1 MHTTL
6 VLFTLIGILNSSNVL
21 AQSSIDWSTA
31 NWPQGSTSGTVNLT
45 TPAGFKQ
52 ESVTINIT
60 RNTADGNFYSSA
72 ATGTFPKIDL
82 ASGGLFGGVDD
93 LGVAFDPAD
102 TGRAN
107 ANSPVR
113 ITLNFSQN
121 ITNLRFGISDID
133 HSNGR
138 VDRVTV
144 TSNAGSPNSITIVD
158 PPNTTVT
165 STTIN
170 SAQSS
175 TASADSN
182 NNDNGSIIVDFGS
195 KSVRT
200 VTIVYTDNNNSS
212 GPRGTGFLGNFTLTT
227 ANIIDAVNDSAT
239 TTYGIGGTAVNNVLS
254 NDILKTVAPTLSTV
268 NLTQVSTTN
277 SNISLN
283 TSTGEVNVSPNTP
296 VGTYTLVY
304 QICEKASTSN
314 CDTASVTITVT
325 PPDND
330 NDGIADDVD
339 LDDDN
344 DGILD
349 TDEGYTCPSSNYVN
363 LGQSFTNANT
373 NTNGGTNSGTV
384 LNTYSFND
392 ANATLSYEV
401 TNGATW
407 SSGVASA
414 GPTTGVDGNYVNV
427 QSKDTNFPYG
437 SNYQNNASSIKVA
450 VYTLTFNKP
459 VYNLELKWSG
469 LDNQDRVDF
478 IGSLDGTNVPL
489 VVNNNTLPNNT
500 FLIENQS
507 VYSIANAGNAPNNGV
522 IVSTAQPINKITFVT
537 GKYNG
542 NAGNVTM
549 QLYELKYCLAPDTD
563 GDGIADYLDLDSDN
577 DGITDVIE
585 SGGTDTNRDGQA
597 DGNVGTSGSTNGV
610 PSSAGTGNTP
620 ANSDSDT
627 LPNHLDIDA
636 DNDGIPD
643 NIEGQ
648 TSNGYIAPSG
658 IANNIT
664 DTNNN
669 GVDDNYESGAI
680 IGFDPENTDG
690 IDNPD
695 YLDLDSDND
704 GITDIREN
712 GNDKNSLTGSD
723 SDNDGLDNAFD
734 DNDDSSI
741 SGATV
746 NDGLNSGNKVTDI
759 NSLENAY
766 GDNDDNFNPGDGDLD
781 YRDFK
786 DSDKDGIVDS
796 DDLDDDN
803 DGILDTVEIASC
815 VGSLNYEFYDSVP
828 SGNTVDNIPTT
839 GATATGTV
847 TNFDVTAL
855 QEMVTPSDNQTYSIR
870 YSGYINIP
878 STTNYTFYLNSDD
891 GSKLFI
897 DGNQVVDYDGLHGAG
912 GLVTGDNIP
921 LKEGLHEITVL
932 FFENTGAHSLDVEYS
947 SSTISRRNLPFSIL
961 SPNCDTDGDG
971 ISNHLDIDADNDG
984 IPDNIEGQTSNDYV
998 APSGIGTSITDS
1010 NNNGVDDNY
1019 ENGQVGLTPV
1029 NTDASNDSIPDYLDL
1044 DSDNDGIDDVLE
1056 NGDTDNGA
1064 SGNDTDGDGLDDN
1077 FDDNNDSNTEG
1088 STVNDGLG
1096 SGNKVTNAATLD
1108 TAYGD
1113 QDNDFPG
1120 SGDLDYRDK
1129 NDIDNDGVADLF
1141 DLDNDNDGIP
1151 DVDEMDCSGNNL
1163 GNSAPLLG
1171 AFRDN
1176 IFWLNWDGD
1185 FTNGINLGD
1194 SKTFTMPD
1202 GSTITA
1208 TVVSASAKNGLTTDF
1223 VPVDMAAWDA
1233 NPNPH
1238 LKQYYDTTPDNEVIY
1253 NPSGKPSSEI
1263 DFTIRFTGLNNNIV
1277 FTPNLVVAD
1286 GESTDEITEKAQY
1299 YTSGT
1304 NWELLDNIPNTFTN
1318 SSINAKEA
1326 FLEGNDTGS
1335 GGNGFYV
1342 LKSNKANTIRVVLKN
1357 TVNGSSQ
1364 GVAFGIFLDCLPIDS
1379 DNDGIPNHLDLD
1391 SDNDGIPDIVE
1402 AGGTDT
1408 NGDGKVDNINANGTL
1423 INDANNNGLDDL
1435 YDVDN
1440 GGNTI
1445 PNLDSDG
1452 DGVPNTQ
1459 DLDSDNDGIAD
1470 IVEAGGTD
1478 TNGDGKA
1485 DNFVD
1490 TDNDGFNDVVDGDVG
1505 QDGTSENTD
1514 NALIVTGADTNNDGT
1529 PNSYPNGDTDND
1541 GILDHLDLD
1550 ADNDGIADVVE
1561 AGGTDTNGDG
1571 KADNFTDADNDG
1583 FNDVVDGDPT
1593 NALANG
1599 SDANGANTD
1608 NALIVTGADTNNDG
1622 TPNSYPNGD
1631 TDNDGILDHLDLDAD
1646 NDGIAD
1652 VVEAGGTDTN
1662 GDGKADNF
1670 TDADNDGFN
1679 DVVDGDPTNALANG
1693 SDANG
1698 ANTDN
1703 ALIVTGADTN
1713 NDGTPNSYPNGDT
1726 DNDGIL
1732 DHLDL
1737 DSDNDGIADVVEAG
1751 GTDTN
1756 GDGKADNF
1764 TDADNDGF
1772 NDVVDGDPT
1781 NALANGSDA
1790 NGANTDNAL
1799 IVTGADTNN
1808 DGTPNSYPNGDT
1820 DNDGILDHLDLDSDN
1835 DGIADVVEAG
1845 GTDTNGDGKAD
1856 NFTDADNDGFNDV
1869 VDGDP
1874 TNALA
1879 NGSDA
1884 NGANTDNALIV
1895 TGADTNNDGTPNSY
1909 PNGDTDN
1916 DGILDHL
1923 DLDADNDGIADV
1935 VEAGGTD
1942 TNGDGKADNFTDAD
1956 NDGFND
1962 VVDGDPTNALANGS
1976 DANGA
1981 NTDNALIVTG
1991 ADTNNDGTPN
2001 SYPNGDTDNDGI
2013 LDHLDLDSDN
2023 DGIADVVEAG
2033 GTDTNGDGKAD
2044 NFTDADNDGFN
2055 DVVDGDPTNALANG
2069 SDANGA
2075 NTDNALIVTGA
2086 DTNND
2091 GTPNSYPN
2099 GDTDNDGILDHL
2111 DLDADND
2118 GIADVVEAGGTDTN
2132 GDGKAD
2138 NFTDADNDGFNDV
2151 VDGDPTNALANGSDA
2166 NGANTDNAL
2175 IVTGADTNNDGTPN
2189 SYPNGDTDNDGI
2201 LDHLDLD
2208 SDNDGIA
2215 DVVEAGGTDTN
2226 GDGKADN
2233 FTDADNDGF
2242 NDVVDGDPTN
2252 ALANGSDANG
2262 ANTDNALIV
2271 TGADTNNDGT
2281 PNSYP
2286 NGDTDNDGI
2295 LDHLD
2300 LDADNDGIADVVE
2313 AGGTDT
2319 NGDGKADNFTDADN
2333 DGFNDVVDGD
2343 PTNALANGSD
2353 ANGANTDNAL
2363 IVTGDDTN
2371 NDGTPNSY
2379 PNGDTDNDGK
2389 LDFIDIDA
2397 DNDGIPDNIEGQT
2410 SSDYVAPSGIGSSI
2424 TDANNN
2430 GVDDNYEDGQIG
2442 LTPVN
2447 TDSSVDNIPDYLDS
2461 DSDNDGIL
2469 DIVENGDTDNVL
2481 SGSDIDNDGL
2491 DDNFDDNNDTSIQ
2504 GSTVNDGL
2512 GNSDKVTNITN
2523 LENAYGD
2530 ADNDFPGAGDL
2541 DYRDTSDRDNDGIA
2555 DNIDIDDDN
2564 DGILDLVENGNNDAD
2579 GDEDGDGTPNYRDT
2593 TDNGNAGDGSVTN
2606 YTDSNSDGIPDVYDF
2621 DNDGIANHIDLD
2633 ADNDGIP
2640 DNIEGQS
2647 TIDYVAPSGNDTDN
2661 DGLDDAYDATP
2672 NGNANGLGSLG
2683 LTPVNTDASAAVG
2696 SDTTPDYLDLD
2707 SDGDGLFDV
2716 VESGAGLPND
2726 GNGTST
2732 GTFGANGLNDLAE
2745 TGNTDL
2751 GYTDINGEYD
2761 NTQTDNFD
2769 DNDQDVLT
2777 VGDVNYRDITD
2788 DGIPMIT
2795 QVYQFEAER
2804 WIEIT
2809 NIHPTKSIAANLINI
2824 QLYKDKTG
2832 AQTTAPDVTHTVTSA
2847 LAPGQSVIFGN
2858 SNNTLTNIN
2867 SNAIAVKNNDLTDI
2881 SGANDIITLSK
2892 VNGVS
2897 SYENRYDIIE
2907 SFNDK
2912 TSYVRIDETLQPNV
2926 NYTESEW
2933 VVFVD
2938 DALDPYNF
2946 LIDSAERHPHDPLI
2960 SEIESS
2966 NSDANTLLGLHRI
2979 EKTTRT
2985 GGNWNN
2991 GYPDRSRYVS
3001 VNENYEH
3008 QNERL
3013 SARKLEILGSNILAI
3028 DNQLLVV
3035 TNNLN
3040 ITTNAEIRLVGK
3052 SQFVQTHTGV
3062 ADITG
3067 NGKMYVEQNS
3077 ELANIYRYNYM
3088 SSPVR
3093 TVDLQTYSIESVL
3106 KDGTNPVS
3114 FAGIVGQG
3122 ASNIARDINF
3132 VGGYDGSTG
3141 TPINIADYWIYTF
3154 ASTRGQRSNYEHKY
3168 KSGTIAPTD
3177 GYIFKG
3183 PEVAQNYTFVGNP
3196 NDGELTTA
3204 VGGSDSYLIG
3214 NPFPSAMNALKFIKD
3229 NINSIDGSLYFWDHV
3244 GEENTNSETSGHN
3257 YQGYVGGYST
3267 INLSMAVA
3275 SLGKP
3280 AVGAFSITLEA
3291 EQATTNTSSI
3301 TDQSREVVRLNTSIE
3316 FLEFNRITRATDE
3329 ININYKSATGK
3340 TLVFL
3345 KDNVEVGTY
3354 DLPATSGY
3362 ETFTINDCVIVGS
3375 TIRFESLDSKTI
3387 DIDFIE
3393 MNDDDGDVSCAPSS
3407 GTDSSLFK
3415 TPGTYIPIGQG
3426 FFIGGDSDG
3435 GPIVFN
3441 NSQRQYVTEDSG
3453 NAVFFKSTRK
3463 KVVEQD
3469 NGDFNTLPL
3478 LKIGMDFVS
3487 EDREPLHRQIG
3498 VSFSPNNTFEFEKG
3512 FDSPIN
3518 DLGATDVYWKF
3529 ENSDNKYVIAGIQ
3542 SVSNSLE
3549 IPFEIIM
3556 DYKGAVILN
3565 LDDIKKVNNTIFVKD
3580 KLNNKTYDITNNE
3593 VVLQLDKGEYLNRFS
3608 IVFSQDTVLSVDD
3621 ANLENPINDLIT
3633 TFLDKTTKEL
3643 VIDNK
3648 NNLNIENVVLFN
3660 LLGQKTNS
3668 WNIDSTDSEN
3678 RLKVKNIANGVY
3690 IVNIKTEKGVISK
3703 KVLYNK

>member
-21 AQSSIDWSTA
+21 AQSTIDWSTA

-52 ESVTINIT
+52 ETVTINIT
-60 RNTADGNFYSSA
+60 RNTADGNYYSSA
-72 ATGTFPKIDL
+72 ATGTFPRIDR

-93 LGVAFDPAD
+93 LGIAFDPAD

-107 ANSPVR
+107 ANSPVTIR
-113 ITLNFSQN
+113 LTFSQN
-121 ITNLRFGISDID
+121 ITNLKFGISDID
-133 HSNGR
+133 HSIGR

-158 PPNTTVT
+158 PPNTTIA
-165 STTIN
+165 SRTIN

-175 TASADSN
+175 TANVDSN

-200 VTIVYTDNNNSS
+200 VTIVYTDNNNSN
-212 GPRGTGFLGNFTLTT
+212 GARGAGFLGNFSLKT
-227 ANIIDAVNDSAT
+227 ASIIDAINESAT
-239 TTYGIGGTAVNNVLS
+239 TTYGIGGTVVNNVLS
-254 NDILKTVAPTLSTV
+254 NDILKTTAPTLSTV

-283 TSTGEVNVSPNTP
+283 TSTGAVNVSPNTP
-296 VGTYTLVY
+296 EGTYTLVY
-304 QICEKASTSN
+304 RICEKASTSN

-349 TDEGYTCPSSNYVN
+349 TDERNLVDCNTKAAPIFSSANGPFSYNGSNVNSPTVGSQFLYNDVYPGVDAIVTIVSSTDTAIITLDVPETTAGIDNNFQPEIQHASPTSFTEFRIDFVIADTNTPAPKTTYILSTIDNDLYEFVTYKDGYTDILQTDTP
-363 LGQSFTNANT
+363 
-373 NTNGGTNSGTV
+373 NS
-384 LNTYSFND
+384 LNT
-392 ANATLSYEV
+392 L
-401 TNGATW
+401 
-407 SSGVASA
+407 
-414 GPTTGVDGNYVNV
+414 TG
-427 QSKDTNFPYG
+427 QP
-437 SNYQNNASSIKVA
+437 
-450 VYTLTFNKP
+450 
-459 VYNLELKWSG
+459 
-469 LDNQDRVDF
+469 
-478 IGSLDGTNVPL
+478 
-489 VVNNNTLPNNT
+489 
-500 FLIENQS
+500 
-507 VYSIANAGNAPNNGV
+507 ANAGGFNRGYISDGTLGEQIAVDRPEYQITATYALSSSVSIRFGNGISSNQPSFHSITLEPCIPLNNW
-522 IVSTAQPINKITFVT
+522 STPPV
-537 GKYNG
+537 
-542 NAGNVTM
+542 
-549 QLYELKYCLAPDTD
+549 LYEDIDTD
-563 GDGIADYLDLDSDN
+563 GDGVPNSLDLDSDN

-585 SGGTDTNRDGQA
+585 SGGTDANRDGKA
-597 DGNVGTSGSTNGV
+597 DGNVGTSATTNGI

-643 NIEGQ
+643 NIEAQ
-648 TSNGYIAPSG
+648 TSNGYIPPSG
-658 IANNIT
+658 VATNIV
-664 DTNNN
+664 DVNKN
-669 GVDDNYESGAI
+669 GVDDNYESGAL
-680 IGFDPENTDG
+680 IGFNPENTDG

-712 GNDKNSLTGSD
+712 GDNNNSLSGID

-734 DNDDSSI
+734 DNNDSSI
-741 SGATV
+741 AGSTV
-746 NDGLNSGNKVTDI
+746 NDGLGNGNKITDI

-766 GDNDDNFNPGDGDLD
+766 GDNDNNFNPGDGNLD

-786 DSDKDGIVDS
+786 DFDKDGIADS
-796 DDLDDDN
+796 NDLDDDN
-803 DGILDTVEIASC
+803 DGILDTVETASC

-828 SGNTVDNIPTT
+828 AGNTVDNIPTT
-839 GATATGTV
+839 GALGTGTV
-847 TNFDVTAL
+847 SNFDVAAL
-855 QEMVTPSDNQTYSIR
+855 QRIVTPADDQTYSIR
-870 YSGYINIP
+870 YTGYINIP
-878 STTNYTFYLNSDD
+878 TTTNYTFYLNSDD

-921 LKEGLHEITVL
+921 LKEGLHEITIL

-961 SPNCDTDGDG
+961 SPNCDTDNDG
-971 ISNHLDIDADNDG
+971 LPNHLDIDADNDG
-984 IPDNIEGQTSNDYV
+984 IPDNIEGQTSNGYV
-998 APSGIGTSITDS
+998 APSGIGTSITDL

-1019 ENGQVGLTPV
+1019 ENGQIGLTPV
-1029 NTDASNDSIPDYLDL
+1029 NTDISNDSIPDYLDL
-1044 DSDNDGIDDVLE
+1044 DSDNDGIIDVLE
-1056 NGDTDNGA
+1056 NGDNDNGV
-1064 SGNDTDGDGLDDN
+1064 SGTDTDGDGLDDN

-1096 SGNKVTNAATLD
+1096 NGNKVTNTTTLES
-1108 TAYGD
+1108 AYGD

-1129 NDIDNDGVADLF
+1129 NDIDNDGIADVF

-1176 IFWLNWDGD
+1176 IFWLNWDGE

-1208 TVVSASAKNGLTTDF
+1208 TVISAAAKNGLTTDF

-1238 LKQYYDTTPDNEVIY
+1238 LKQYYDTTPDNEVLY
-1253 NPSGKPSSEI
+1253 NPSGKASSEI

-1304 NWELLDNIPNTFTN
+1304 NWEILDNIPNTFTN
-1318 SSINAKEA
+1318 SNINAKEA

-1440 GGNTI
+1440 GGNKI

-1452 DGVPNTQ
+1452 DGIPNTQ
-1459 DLDSDNDGIAD
+1459 DLDSDNDGIPDIVEAGGTDTNGDGKAD
-1470 IVEAGGTD
+1470 NFVDADNDGFNDVVDGDVGQDGTSENSANALIVTGADTNNDGTPNSYPNGDTDNDGILDHLDLDADNDGIADVVEAGGTDANGDGKADNFVDADNDGFNDVVDGDPTNALVNGSDANGANTANTLIVTGADTNNDGTPNSYPNGDTDNDGVLDHLDLDADNDGIADVVEAGGTD

-1490 TDNDGFNDVVDGDVG
+1490 TDNDGFNDVVDGDPTNALANGSDANGANTANALIVTG
-1505 QDGTSENTD
+1505 ADTNNNGTPNSYPNGDTDNDGILDHLDLDADNDGIADVVEAGGTDTNGDGKADNFVDTDNDGFNDVVDGDPTNALANGSDANGANTA

-1571 KADNFTDADNDG
+1571 KADNFVDADNDG

-1599 SDANGANTD
+1599 SDANGANTANALIVTGAD
-1608 NALIVTGADTNNDG
+1608 TNNDGTPNSYPAGDTDNDGILDHLDLDADNDGIADVVEAGGTDTNGDGKADNFVDADNDGFNDVVDGDPTNALANGSDANGANTANALIVTGADTNNDGTPNSYPNGDTDNDGILDHLDLDADNDGIADVVEAGGTDANGDGKADNFVDADNDGFNDVVDGDPTNALVNGSDANGANTANTLIVTGADTNNDGTPNSYPNGDTDNDGILDHLDLDADNDGIADVVEAGGTDANGDGKADNFVDADNDGFNDVVDGDPTNALANGSDANGANSANALIVTGADTNNDG

-1670 TDADNDGFN
+1670 VDADNDGFN

-1698 ANTDN
+1698 TNTANTLIVTGADTNNDGTPNSYPNGDTDNDGILDHLDLDADNDGIADVVEAGGTDANGDGKADNFVDVDNDGFNDVVDGDPTNALANGSDANGTNTAN

-1737 DSDNDGIADVVEAG
+1737 DADNDGIADVVEAG
-1751 GTDTN
+1751 GTDAN

-1764 TDADNDGF
+1764 VDADNDGF

-1790 NGANTDNAL
+1790 NGANTANAL

-1820 DNDGILDHLDLDSDN
+1820 DNDGILDHLDLDADN

-1845 GTDTNGDGKAD
+1845 GTDANGDGKAD
-1856 NFTDADNDGFNDV
+1856 NFVDADNDGFNDV

-1884 NGANTDNALIV
+1884 NGANTANALIVTGADTNNNGTPNSYPAGDTDNDGILDHLDLDADNDGIADVVEAGGTDTNGDGKADNFVDADNDGFNDVVDGDPTNALANGSDANGANTANALIV

-1942 TNGDGKADNFTDAD
+1942 TNGDGKADNFVDAD

-1981 NTDNALIVTG
+1981 NTANALIVTG
-1991 ADTNNDGTPN
+1991 ADTNNNGTPN
-2001 SYPNGDTDNDGI
+2001 SYPNGD
-2013 LDHLDLDSDN
+2013 
-2023 DGIADVVEAG
+2023 A
-2033 GTDTNGDGKAD
+2033 
-2044 NFTDADNDGFN
+2044 
-2055 DVVDGDPTNALANG
+2055 
-2069 SDANGA
+2069 
-2075 NTDNALIVTGA
+2075 
-2086 DTNND
+2086 
-2091 GTPNSYPN
+2091 
-2099 GDTDNDGILDHL
+2099 
-2111 DLDADND
+2111 
-2118 GIADVVEAGGTDTN
+2118 
-2132 GDGKAD
+2132 
-2138 NFTDADNDGFNDV
+2138 
-2151 VDGDPTNALANGSDA
+2151 
-2166 NGANTDNAL
+2166 
-2175 IVTGADTNNDGTPN
+2175 
-2189 SYPNGDTDNDGI
+2189 
-2201 LDHLDLD
+2201 
-2208 SDNDGIA
+2208 
-2215 DVVEAGGTDTN
+2215 
-2226 GDGKADN
+2226 
-2233 FTDADNDGF
+2233 
-2242 NDVVDGDPTN
+2242 
-2252 ALANGSDANG
+2252 
-2262 ANTDNALIV
+2262 
-2271 TGADTNNDGT
+2271 
-2281 PNSYP
+2281 
-2286 NGDTDNDGI
+2286 
-2295 LDHLD
+2295 
-2300 LDADNDGIADVVE
+2300 
-2313 AGGTDT
+2313 
-2319 NGDGKADNFTDADN
+2319 
-2333 DGFNDVVDGD
+2333 
-2343 PTNALANGSD
+2343 
-2353 ANGANTDNAL
+2353 
-2363 IVTGDDTN
+2363 
-2371 NDGTPNSY
+2371 
-2379 PNGDTDNDGK
+2379 DNDGK
-2389 LDFIDIDA
+2389 LNFIDIDA

-2410 SSDYVAPSGIGSSI
+2410 SNGYVAPSGIGSSI
-2424 TDANNN
+2424 TDVNKN

-2442 LTPVN
+2442 LTPIN
-2447 TDSSVDNIPDYLDS
+2447 TDSNVDNIPDYLDS

-2469 DIVENGDTDNVL
+2469 DIFENGDTDNVL

-2491 DDNFDDNNDTSIQ
+2491 DDNFDDNNDSSIQ

-2512 GNSDKVTNITN
+2512 GNGDKVTNITN

-2530 ADNDFPGAGDL
+2530 ADNDFPGSGDL

-2579 GDEDGDGTPNYRDT
+2579 GDEDGDGIPNYRDT

-2647 TIDYVAPSGNDTDN
+2647 TIGYVAPSGNDADS

-2672 NGNANGLGSLG
+2672 NGNADGLGSLG
-2683 LTPVNTDASAAVG
+2683 LTPINTDVSAAVG

-2751 GYTDINGEYD
+2751 GYTDINGIYD

-2777 VGDVNYRDITD
+2777 VGDVDYRDITD

-2795 QVYQFEAER
+2795 QVYQFEDER

-2824 QLYKDKTG
+2824 QLYKDRIG
-2832 AQTTAPDVTHTVTSA
+2832 VQTTAPDVTHTVTSA

-2867 SNAIAVKNNDLTDI
+2867 SSAIAVKNNDLTDV

-2907 SFNDK
+2907 SFKDK

-2933 VVFVD
+2933 VVF
-2938 DALDPYNF
+2938 
-2946 LIDSAERHPHDPLI
+2946 
-2960 SEIESS
+2960 
-2966 NSDANTLLGLHRI
+2966 
-2979 EKTTRT
+2979 
-2985 GGNWNN
+2985 
-2991 GYPDRSRYVS
+2991 
-3001 VNENYEH
+3001 
-3008 QNERL
+3008 
-3013 SARKLEILGSNILAI
+3013 
-3028 DNQLLVV
+3028 
-3035 TNNLN
+3035 
-3040 ITTNAEIRLVGK
+3040 
-3052 SQFVQTHTGV
+3052 
-3062 ADITG
+3062 
-3067 NGKMYVEQNS
+3067 
-3077 ELANIYRYNYM
+3077 
-3088 SSPVR
+3088 
-3093 TVDLQTYSIESVL
+3093 
-3106 KDGTNPVS
+3106 
-3114 FAGIVGQG
+3114 
-3122 ASNIARDINF
+3122 
-3132 VGGYDGSTG
+3132 
-3141 TPINIADYWIYTF
+3141 
-3154 ASTRGQRSNYEHKY
+3154 
-3168 KSGTIAPTD
+3168 
-3177 GYIFKG
+3177 
-3183 PEVAQNYTFVGNP
+3183 
-3196 NDGELTTA
+3196 
-3204 VGGSDSYLIG
+3204 
-3214 NPFPSAMNALKFIKD
+3214 
-3229 NINSIDGSLYFWDHV
+3229 
-3244 GEENTNSETSGHN
+3244 
-3257 YQGYVGGYST
+3257 
-3267 INLSMAVA
+3267 
-3275 SLGKP
+3275 
-3280 AVGAFSITLEA
+3280 
-3291 EQATTNTSSI
+3291 
-3301 TDQSREVVRLNTSIE
+3301 
-3316 FLEFNRITRATDE
+3316 
-3329 ININYKSATGK
+3329 
-3340 TLVFL
+3340 
-3345 KDNVEVGTY
+3345 
-3354 DLPATSGY
+3354 
-3362 ETFTINDCVIVGS
+3362 
-3375 TIRFESLDSKTI
+3375 
-3387 DIDFIE
+3387 
-3393 MNDDDGDVSCAPSS
+3393 
-3407 GTDSSLFK
+3407 
-3415 TPGTYIPIGQG
+3415 
-3426 FFIGGDSDG
+3426 
-3435 GPIVFN
+3435 
-3441 NSQRQYVTEDSG
+3441 
-3453 NAVFFKSTRK
+3453 
-3463 KVVEQD
+3463 
-3469 NGDFNTLPL
+3469 
-3478 LKIGMDFVS
+3478 
-3487 EDREPLHRQIG
+3487 
-3498 VSFSPNNTFEFEKG
+3498 
-3512 FDSPIN
+3512 
-3518 DLGATDVYWKF
+3518 
-3529 ENSDNKYVIAGIQ
+3529 
-3542 SVSNSLE
+3542 
-3549 IPFEIIM
+3549 
-3556 DYKGAVILN
+3556 
-3565 LDDIKKVNNTIFVKD
+3565 
-3580 KLNNKTYDITNNE
+3580 
-3593 VVLQLDKGEYLNRFS
+3593 
-3608 IVFSQDTVLSVDD
+3608 
-3621 ANLENPINDLIT
+3621 
-3633 TFLDKTTKEL
+3633 
-3643 VIDNK
+3643 
-3648 NNLNIENVVLFN
+3648 
-3660 LLGQKTNS
+3660 
-3668 WNIDSTDSEN
+3668 
-3678 RLKVKNIANGVY
+3678 
-3690 IVNIKTEKGVISK
+3690 
-3703 KVLYNK
+3703 

>member
-1 MHTTL
+1 MLTYVKKAKIFGGILRFKLHTTL

-60 RNTADGNFYSSA
+60 RNAADGNFFDGIVN
-72 ATGTFPKIDL
+72 GTNMRFPRIDR

-93 LGVAFDPAD
+93 LGIAFDPAD

-107 ANSPVR
+107 ANSPVT
-113 ITLNFSQN
+113 ITLTFSQN

-138 VDRVTV
+138 VDRVAV

-158 PPNTTVT
+158 PPNTTVA

-170 SAQSS
+170 SARSS
-175 TASADSN
+175 TARADSD

-200 VTIVYTDNNNSS
+200 VTIVYTDNNNSN
-212 GPRGTGFLGNFTLTT
+212 GVRGAGFLGNFTLKT
-227 ANIIDAVNDSAT
+227 ASIIDAVNESAT
-239 TTYGIGGTAVNNVLS
+239 TAYGVSGTVVNNVLS

-268 NLTQVSTTN
+268 NLTQLSTTN

-283 TSTGEVNVSPNTP
+283 TSTGAVNVSPNTP

-304 QICEKASTSN
+304 RICEKASTSN
-314 CDTASVTITVT
+314 CDTASVIITVT

-349 TDEGYTCPSSNYVN
+349 TDERNLVDCNTKAAPIFSSANGPFSYNGSNVNSPTVGSQFLYNDVYPGVDAIVTIVSSTDTSIISLDVPETTAGIDNNFQPQIQHASPTSFTEFKIDFVVADTNTPAPKTTYILSTIDNDLYEFVTYKDGYTDI
-363 LGQSFTNANT
+363 LQT
-373 NTNGGTNSGTV
+373 
-384 LNTYSFND
+384 
-392 ANATLSYEV
+392 
-401 TNGATW
+401 
-407 SSGVASA
+407 
-414 GPTTGVDGNYVNV
+414 
-427 QSKDTNFPYG
+427 
-437 SNYQNNASSIKVA
+437 
-450 VYTLTFNKP
+450 
-459 VYNLELKWSG
+459 
-469 LDNQDRVDF
+469 DN
-478 IGSLDGTNVPL
+478 
-489 VVNNNTLPNNT
+489 PNNLNPLT
-500 FLIENQS
+500 GQP
-507 VYSIANAGNAPNNGV
+507 ANAGGFNKGFISDGTLGEEIAVDKPEYQITATYALSSSISIRFGNGISSNQPSFHSITLEPCIPSNNW
-522 IVSTAQPINKITFVT
+522 STPPV
-537 GKYNG
+537 
-542 NAGNVTM
+542 
-549 QLYELKYCLAPDTD
+549 LYEDIDSD
-563 GDGIADYLDLDSDN
+563 GDGVPNSLDLDSDN

-597 DGNVGTSGSTNGV
+597 DGNVGTSGTTNGV

-658 IANNIT
+658 IANTIT

-855 QEMVTPSDNQTYSIR
+855 QEMVTPSDTQTYSIR

-897 DGNQVVDYDGLHGAG
+897 DGNQVVDYDGLHAAA

-921 LKEGLHEITVL
+921 LKEGIHEITVL
-932 FFENTGAHSLDVEYS
+932 FFENTGQHSLDVEYS

-984 IPDNIEGQTSNDYV
+984 IPDNIEGQTSNGYV

-1019 ENGQVGLTPV
+1019 ENGQIGLTPV

-1077 FDDNNDSNTEG
+1077 FDDNDDSNTEG

-1096 SGNKVTNAATLD
+1096 NGNKVTNAATLD

-1238 LKQYYDTTPDNEVIY
+1238 LKQYYDTTPDNEVLY

-1326 FLEGNDTGS
+1326 FLEGNNTGS

-1452 DGVPNTQ
+1452 DGIPNTQ

-1505 QDGTSENTD
+1505 QDGTSENTANALIVTGAD
-1514 NALIVTGADTNNDGT
+1514 TNNDGIPNSYPNGDTDNDGILDHLDLDADNDGIADVVEAGGTDTNGDGKADNFTDADNDGFNDVVDGDPTNALANGSDANGTNTDNALIVTGADTNNDGTPNSYPNGDTDNDGILDHLDLDADNDGIADVVEAGGTDANGDGKADNFVDADNDGFNDVVDGDPTNALANGSDANGANTDNVLIVTGADTNNDGTPNSYPNGDTDNDGILDHLDLDADNDGIADVVEAGGTDTNGDGKADNFTDADNDGFNDVVDGDPTNALANGSDANGANTANALIVTGADTNNDGT

-1608 NALIVTGADTNNDG
+1608 NVLIVTGADTNNDG

-1703 ALIVTGADTN
+1703 V
-1713 NDGTPNSYPNGDT
+1713 
-1726 DNDGIL
+1726 
-1732 DHLDL
+1732 
-1737 DSDNDGIADVVEAG
+1737 
-1751 GTDTN
+1751 
-1756 GDGKADNF
+1756 
-1764 TDADNDGF
+1764 
-1772 NDVVDGDPT
+1772 
-1781 NALANGSDA
+1781 
-1790 NGANTDNAL
+1790 
-1799 IVTGADTNN
+1799 
-1808 DGTPNSYPNGDT
+1808 
-1820 DNDGILDHLDLDSDN
+1820 
-1835 DGIADVVEAG
+1835 
-1845 GTDTNGDGKAD
+1845 
-1856 NFTDADNDGFNDV
+1856 
-1869 VDGDP
+1869 
-1874 TNALA
+1874 
-1879 NGSDA
+1879 
-1884 NGANTDNALIV
+1884 LIV

-1981 NTDNALIVTG
+1981 NTDNVLIVTG
-1991 ADTNNDGTPN
+1991 VDTNNDGTPN

-2013 LDHLDLDSDN
+2013 LDHLDLDADN

-2075 NTDNALIVTGA
+2075 NTDNVLIVTGA

-2091 GTPNSYPN
+2091 GTPNSYPA
-2099 GDTDNDGILDHL
+2099 GDTDNDGILNHL

-2189 SYPNGDTDNDGI
+2189 SYPNGDTDNDG
-2201 LDHLDLD
+2201 
-2208 SDNDGIA
+2208 
-2215 DVVEAGGTDTN
+2215 
-2226 GDGKADN
+2226 
-2233 FTDADNDGF
+2233 
-2242 NDVVDGDPTN
+2242 
-2252 ALANGSDANG
+2252 
-2262 ANTDNALIV
+2262 
-2271 TGADTNNDGT
+2271 
-2281 PNSYP
+2281 
-2286 NGDTDNDGI
+2286 
-2295 LDHLD
+2295 
-2300 LDADNDGIADVVE
+2300 
-2313 AGGTDT
+2313 
-2319 NGDGKADNFTDADN
+2319 
-2333 DGFNDVVDGD
+2333 
-2343 PTNALANGSD
+2343 
-2353 ANGANTDNAL
+2353 
-2363 IVTGDDTN
+2363 
-2371 NDGTPNSY
+2371 
-2379 PNGDTDNDGK
+2379 K

-2410 SSDYVAPSGIGSSI
+2410 SNDYVAPSGIGSSI

-2512 GNSDKVTNITN
+2512 GNGDKVTNITN

-2647 TIDYVAPSGNDTDN
+2647 TIDYVAPSGNDADN

-2683 LTPVNTDASAAVG
+2683 LNPVNTDASAAIG

-2716 VESGAGLPND
+2716 IESGAALPND

-2745 TGNTDL
+2745 TGDTDL

-2777 VGDVNYRDITD
+2777 VGDVDYRDITD

-2795 QVYQFEAER
+2795 QVYQFESER

-2832 AQTTAPDVTHTVTSA
+2832 VQTTTPDVTHTVTSA

-2907 SFNDK
+2907 SFKDK

-2933 VVFVD
+2933 VVFID

-3001 VNENYEH
+3001 VDENYEH

-3013 SARKLEILGSNILAI
+3013 SARKLEVLGSNILAI

-3114 FAGIVGQG
+3114 FTGVVGQG

-3244 GEENTNSETSGHN
+3244 GEENTSSETSGHN

-3301 TDQSREVVRLNTSIE
+3301 TDQAREVVRLNTSIE

-3329 ININYKSATGK
+3329 ININYKSVTGK
-3340 TLVFL
+3340 TLIFL
-3345 KDNVEVGTY
+3345 KDNVEVGSY

-3375 TIRFESLDSKTI
+3375 TIRFESLDSNTI

-3453 NAVFFKSTRK
+3453 NAVFFKSERK

-3593 VVLQLDKGEYLNRFS
+3593 VVLQLDKGEHLNRFS

-3633 TFLDKTTKEL
+3633 TFLDKTTNEF

-3668 WNIDSTDSEN
+3668 WNIDSSDSEN
-3678 RLKVKNIANGVY
+3678 RLKIKNIANGVY